1 MLHQSLVPFP
11 FLNQSPAP
19 APLRTLIS
27 IHSYGPRAPANLE
40 KHKTPHETTALKSD
54 AFDLSHGAG
63 CRGKGEGHYS
73 KEFCNEE
80 NKSKPKEKKKKNLK
94 NKVTPT
100 REGELPVSRNP
111 TSQNRP
117 RQLSCLSASL
127 QLQSQDIQAGSDLL
141 EGIPGLA
148 GELKSCLSTLPPPHI
163 QSSSQCSPVGFPVGS
178 ESQRLGRGM
187 KVPSAPIK
195 GKKSSCHHLDGVSP
209 NCPPKSFKRMN

>member
-27 IHSYGPRAPANLE
+27 IHSYGPRAPAHLE

-178 ESQRLGRGM
+178 ESQRLGKGM

>member
-1 MLHQSLVPFP
+1 MRKTNP
-11 FLNQSPAP
+11 NQ
-19 APLRTLIS
+19 R
-27 IHSYGPRAPANLE
+27 
-40 KHKTPHETTALKSD
+40 K
-54 AFDLSHGAG
+54 
-63 CRGKGEGHYS
+63 
-73 KEFCNEE
+73 
-80 NKSKPKEKKKKNLK
+80 KKKKNLK

-111 TSQNRP
+111 SQNRP